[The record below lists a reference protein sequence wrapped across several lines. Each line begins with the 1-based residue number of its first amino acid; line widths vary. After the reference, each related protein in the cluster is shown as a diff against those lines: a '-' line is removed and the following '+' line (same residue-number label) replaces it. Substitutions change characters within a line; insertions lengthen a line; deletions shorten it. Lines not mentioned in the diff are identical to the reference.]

1 MPGTKQCKC
10 IFGCFFSRSIWEMSN
25 NVVFIEQDRRHPGRR
40 SSNKAFGCNLL
51 RSCQV
56 CNFEHFCELCME
68 ISSVNAFFVVSLAA
82 YGK

>member
-1 MPGTKQCKC
+1 
-10 IFGCFFSRSIWEMSN
+10 MSN
-25 NVVFIEQDRRHPGRR
+25 TAVFIEQDRRHPDRR
-40 SSNKAFGCNLL
+40 SSNQAFGCNLL

-68 ISSVNAFFVVSLAA
+68 LSSVNAFLLCFSLAA